1 MGVAELSPLAPRV
14 RFCWI
19 LSPRKDLVFYIGSAL
34 AGWAYLGLILWA
46 VRRLEDPLQ
55 DPLAT
60 LELGGLAV
68 PLTLELLVI
77 ASWALIL
84 DAPHVW
90 ATLARTLFDP
100 DEWQVRGREIRFS
113 FVWFAVGPAAIL
125 TPYLVAALG
134 RPLGL
139 ELAPGRLALGAVT
152 FFVFFR
158 LWAYY
163 HVVRQHWG
171 FFQLYKRKADDF
183 GPEVDRIDYWF
194 FNLTFYMPLVM
205 FMTSAFYATT
215 PGFPDLGLRRPLMGE
230 WSIGSLVY
238 PAAWTVYLGVLL
250 VYLAHLWRR
259 WRAGATLNGSKLMYM
274 LPLIP
279 LHFAAFSHP
288 ILAVFVV
295 PLVTVGHNIQYH
307 CIVYTYAR
315 NKYAAERRPAFNW
328 ARRLFSSFWAYAAAG
343 LLFTLIFY
351 KGPVIEWFKGVSSG
365 RLDNGLFNALGMMA
379 GVRDPAALGLGEQ
392 VMAALIVG
400 FAMQHYYLDSKI
412 WRVRKDRQV
421 RKYLKVD

>member
-1 MGVAELSPLAPRV
+1 MAVAEVSPPAQRV
-14 RFCWI
+14 RFSWI
-19 LSPRKDLVFYIGSAL
+19 LSPKKDLTFYIGSAL
-34 AGWAYLGLILWA
+34 AGWAYLALILWA
-46 VRRLEDPLQ
+46 VRRLEDPLR

-60 LELGGLAV
+60 LELGGLAI

-90 ATLARTLFDP
+90 ATLARTLFDT

-125 TPYLVAALG
+125 APYLLAAVG

-139 ELAPGRLALGAVT
+139 ELAPARLALGAVV

-205 FMTSAFYATT
+205 FMTSVFYAST
-215 PGFPDLGLRRPLMGE
+215 PGFPDLGLRRPLVGE
-230 WSIGSLVY
+230 WSIGSVVY
-238 PAAWTVYLGVLL
+238 PAAWAVYLGVLV

-288 ILAVFVV
+288 ILAVFIV

-315 NKYAAERRPAFNW
+315 NKYGNEPRPAFAW

-412 WRVRKDRQV
+412 WRVRKDEQV
-421 RKYLKVD
+421 RKYLKVE